1 MIIRN
6 WMRKDPITIH
16 SDMLASEALSVFA
29 QCGLPF
35 IPVVDDGRLRGILA
49 RRDLREAASCVT
61 AAESIHELNY
71 FNTRLKVKDLM
82 VRKPE
87 TLSANDTVETALSK
101 GKKFG
106 RSFFPIL
113 DGDRLTGT
121 VSYLDIFDSLYQILG
136 IEEEIAGV
144 SLECGRQGG
153 ERMAVE
159 VVEAVAAAGGILH
172 SLFNLKDPQ
181 SGKQRLVV
189 RFKAPDPDAVIQA
202 VEASRYQ
209 IIERVAT
216 P

>member
-6 WMRKDPITIH
+6 WMRKDPVTIH
-16 SDMLASEALSVFA
+16 SDMLASEALDVFER
-29 QCGLPF
+29 CGLPF

-87 TLSANDTVETALSK
+87 TLSVDDTVETALAK
-101 GKKFG
+101 GRKFG

-136 IEEEIAGV
+136 IEEDIASL
-144 SLECGRQGG
+144 SLECDQQGG
-153 ERMAVE
+153 ERIAAE
-159 VVEAVAAAGGILH
+159 VVQAVDETGGTLY
-172 SLFNLKDPQ
+172 SLFRLKDPET
-181 SGKQRLVV
+181 GVRRLIV
-189 RFKAPDPDAVIQA
+189 RFRSADPEAVVAAIR
-202 VEASRYQ
+202 EKGYQ

-216 P
+216 Q

>member
-16 SDMLASEALSVFA
+16 SDMLASEALSVFE
-29 QCGLPF
+29 QHGLPF
-35 IPVVDDGRLRGILA
+35 IPVVDDSRLRGILA

-71 FNTRLKVKDLM
+71 FNDRLKVKDLM

-87 TLSANDTVETALSK
+87 TLSASDTVETALFK

-144 SLECGRQGG
+144 SLECGQQGG
-153 ERMAVE
+153 ERMAAE
-159 VVEAVAAAGGILH
+159 VVRAVDTAGGTMY
-172 SLFNLKDPQ
+172 SLFKLRDPQ
-181 SGKQRLVV
+181 TGKQRLVV
-189 RFKAPDPDAVIQA
+189 RFKAPDPGAVIEA
-202 VEASRYQ
+202 VKAGGYQ
-209 IIERVAT
+209 IIEHVAT
-216 P
+216 Q

>member
-6 WMRKDPITIH
+6 WMRKDPVTIH
-16 SDMLASEALSVFA
+16 SDMLASEALDVFES
-29 QCGLPF
+29 CGQPF

-87 TLSANDTVETALSK
+87 TLSVNDTVETALAK
-101 GKKFG
+101 GRKFG

-113 DGDRLTGT
+113 DGDQLTGT

-136 IEEEIAGV
+136 EEDLASL
-144 SLECGRQGG
+144 SLECGQQGG
-153 ERMAVE
+153 ERMAAE
-159 VVEAVAAAGGILH
+159 VVRAVDETGGTLY
-172 SLFNLKDPQ
+172 SLFRLKDPET
-181 SGKQRLVV
+181 GVRRLIV
-189 RFKAPDPDAVIQA
+189 RFRSADPEAVVAAIR
-202 VEASRYQ
+202 EKGYQ

-216 P
+216 Q

>member
-6 WMRKDPITIH
+6 WMRKDPVTIN
-16 SDMLASEALSVFA
+16 SDMLASEALGVFER
-29 QCGLPF
+29 CGLPF

-61 AAESIHELNY
+61 ATESIHELNY

-87 TLSANDTVETALSK
+87 TLSVNDTVETALSK
-101 GKKFG
+101 GQKFG

-136 IEEEIAGV
+136 IKEDIASV
-144 SLECGRQGG
+144 SLECGQQGG
-153 ERMAVE
+153 ERMAAE
-159 VVEAVAAAGGILH
+159 VVRAVDETGGTIY
-172 SLFNLKDPQ
+172 SLFRLKDPE
-181 SGKQRLVV
+181 SGKQRLIV
-189 RFKAPDPDAVIQA
+189 RFVAPDAEAVVAAIK
-202 VEASRYQ
+202 ESGYQ

-216 P
+216 Q

>member
-6 WMRKDPITIH
+6 WMRKDPVTIP
-16 SDMLASEALSVFA
+16 SDMLASEALGVFE

-87 TLSANDTVETALSK
+87 TLSVDDTVETALSK
-101 GKKFG
+101 GSKFG

-113 DGDRLTGT
+113 EGDRLTGT

-136 IEEEIAGV
+136 IEEDIASV
-144 SLECGRQGG
+144 SLACGQQGG
-153 ERMAVE
+153 ERMAAE
-159 VVEAVAAAGGILH
+159 VVRAVDESGATLY
-172 SLFNLKDPQ
+172 SLFRLKDPQ
-181 SGKQRLVV
+181 SGKRRLIV
-189 RFKAPDPDAVIQA
+189 RFRGRDPEAVVAAIKA
-202 VEASRYQ
+202 RGYQ
-209 IIERVAT
+209 IIERVAGK
-216 P
+216 

>member
-6 WMRKDPITIH
+6 WMRKDPVTIH
-16 SDMLASEALSVFA
+16 SDMLASEALGVFEK
-29 QCGLPF
+29 CGQPF

-87 TLSANDTVETALSK
+87 TLSVEDTVETALSK

-113 DGDRLTGT
+113 EGDRLTGT

-136 IEEEIAGV
+136 IGEDIASV
-144 SLECGRQGG
+144 SLECGQQGG
-153 ERMAVE
+153 ERMAAE
-159 VVEAVAAAGGILH
+159 VVRAVDETGGTLYSLFRLRDPETGVRRLIVRFRSADPEAAVA
-172 SLFNLKDPQ
+172 
-181 SGKQRLVV
+181 
-189 RFKAPDPDAVIQA
+189 VIR
-202 VEASRYQ
+202 EKGYQ
-209 IIERVAT
+209 IIERGAT
-216 P
+216 

>member
-6 WMRKDPITIH
+6 WMRKDPVTIH
-16 SDMLASEALSVFA
+16 SDMLASEALGVFDR
-29 QCGLPF
+29 CGLPF

-87 TLSANDTVETALSK
+87 TLSVDDTVETALAK
-101 GKKFG
+101 GRKFG

-113 DGDRLTGT
+113 DGERLTGT

-136 IEEEIAGV
+136 IEEDIASL
-144 SLECGRQGG
+144 SLECGQQGG
-153 ERMAVE
+153 ERMAAE
-159 VVEAVAAAGGILH
+159 VVRAVDETGGTLY
-172 SLFNLKDPQ
+172 SLFRLKDPET
-181 SGKQRLVV
+181 GVRRLIV
-189 RFKAPDPDAVIQA
+189 RFRSADPEAVVAAIR
-202 VEASRYQ
+202 ENGYQ

-216 P
+216 Q